1 MAFDVSGLPEYVN
14 EQSKELLTAAQFG
27 GVSKFLAK
35 RKKGIKH
42 KESVKFFSSNLVY
55 QTQGCSLTPSGNMVF
70 SQKELAGGKIAIEEE
85 YCVSDLREKWTQLE
99 LKSGSDGDF
108 DSQAFF
114 QALGEEK
121 VKSVAKQEEKGFWQA
136 DTGSGDANLNK
147 YDGAIK
153 LIDALGNTINGNPDD
168 ITAVT
173 SANIIAVVDKQ
184 IELIG
189 EDWEDTDNKEVIL
202 GRDLYKMYTTALRNL
217 NLYHHEAVKGD
228 FSMQIP
234 GAEDVTLRGVSGLNG
249 TNRIFTTYWDN
260 LMSGCDD
267 ESEED
272 EFRWVYDDVNE
283 IWRLKIKFKSGV
295 QVGFGQEIVQFELH
309 TP

>member
-1 MAFDVSGLPEYVN
+1 MSFLKFDSVRLTSLTLRILSCLDMFSNSSRNCKYVPLPED
-14 EQSKELLTAAQFG
+14 LLNGLDFH
-27 GVSKFLAK
+27 
-35 RKKGIKH
+35 KK
-42 KESVKFFSSNLVY
+42 
-55 QTQGCSLTPSGNMVF
+55 
-70 SQKELAGGKIAIEEE
+70 
-85 YCVSDLREKWTQLE
+85 
-99 LKSGSDGDF
+99 
-108 DSQAFF
+108 
-114 QALGEEK
+114 
-121 VKSVAKQEEKGFWQA
+121 EEKGFWQA

-260 LMSGCDD
+260 FMSGCDD